1 MKILTIDTKKRK
13 IGDIGENEAVK
24 LLKKKKYHIIERNY
38 VAVGHE
44 IDIICESSDTLVFVE
59 VKARTA
65 DRELESFELPRA
77 AVNKKKQLSIIRAA
91 SYYIGVHPSEKRKR
105 FDVVEVYLKND
116 NGKTKVEK
124 TFHIE
129 NAFNINSAYSYQS

>member
-1 MKILTIDTKKRK
+1 MMKILAINTKKRK

-44 IDIICESSDTLVFVE
+44 IDIICENKDTLVFVE

-65 DRELESFELPRA
+65 ERELESFELPRA
-77 AVNKKKQLSIIRAA
+77 AVNKKKQLSIIKAA
-91 SYYIGVHPSEKRKR
+91 SYYIGFHPSEKRKR
-105 FDVVEVYLKND
+105 FDVIEVYLRNSGDKI
-116 NGKTKVEK
+116 KIEK
-124 TFHIE
+124 TVHIE
-129 NAFNINSAYSYQS
+129 GAFNINSAYSR